1 MRPFTY
7 NIFTLLWITCMSL
20 CMVFIPKTVQA
31 QGQEVTGTA
40 TAELVDILAGK
51 EISSLA
57 FGRFYIEGETTTG
70 GITIKPSP
78 EIERTTTGGSL
89 FLVSGGLEGP
99 AIYEIT
105 GYPESTIAVTL
116 PGVTQIVHSSNPS
129 FQMTV
134 NQWTVSPSTAPQLD
148 ANGKLTLFL
157 GASLRIETISKIP
170 LVSIAER
177 ILWFYPTINTSYS
190 FLCYIC

>member
-1 MRPFTY
+1 MYEPLY
-7 NIFTLLWITCMSL
+7 GVYSQ
-20 CMVFIPKTVQA
+20 TVQA

-89 FLVSGGLEGP
+89 F
-99 AIYEIT
+99 
-105 GYPESTIAVTL
+105 
-116 PGVTQIVHSSNPS
+116 
-129 FQMTV
+129 
-134 NQWTVSPSTAPQLD
+134 
-148 ANGKLTLFL
+148 
-157 GASLRIETISKIP
+157 
-170 LVSIAER
+170 
-177 ILWFYPTINTSYS
+177 
-190 FLCYIC
+190 